1 MDLPPKPKKPLTPF
15 FRYMAL
21 NRKDALAQN
30 KDLGATG
37 IVQYL
42 AKKWETVDE
51 NTKNKLMD
59 EYMSEKEVYTK
70 KIAQYQTKLT
80 EEQKAGIRELKMEVE
95 ESREKRA
102 YRKVG
107 SSRYLKLSN
116 HSQLIYILE
125 SP

>member
-1 MDLPPKPKKPLTPF
+1 
-15 FRYMAL
+15 MAL

-116 HSQLIYILE
+116 HSQLICILE

>member
-1 MDLPPKPKKPLTPF
+1 
-15 FRYMAL
+15 MAL

-116 HSQLIYILE
+116 HSQLICILE
-125 SP
+125 SPWEQQAQEACIWIH